1 MTYRQK
7 LVTSQLKDA
16 KEWMDIWNQGTDK
29 LTLPSNQYV
38 GEYPVLPSL
47 FTLASEI
54 RKANPALKFCSL
66 GGPSYWGEHRVFS
79 RLYVYMDGHEYVLGE
94 IGYGDYRIRNRS
106 DGTVN
111 KFMVASR
118 KIENAKVK
126 GGYEQMHMALT
137 ESLKVAVKNAC
148 KYLVPHTL
156 EEVAQFTFSGFG
168 GDLRK
173 ARGEIINNAREFVDN
188 CRPYNVVRAELT
200 NLIRLG
206 VQFVTPEFKRAAEEM
221 FKADSEA
228 EEAKAR
234 RVGAYFVQ
242 FKEYVGVMRANVL
255 TFDQNFANDSQY
267 HMDTPFK
274 SEQMIA
280 SELPADM
287 QAKIAMLS
295 MVEEYVSI
303 PGIGMKASA
312 TSFWIEREV

>member
-7 LVTSQLKDA
+7 LVIAQLKDA
-16 KEWMDIWNQGTDK
+16 KEWMDIWKQGTDK
-29 LTLPSNQYV
+29 DTLPSNQYV

-47 FTLASEI
+47 FTLTSEI
-54 RKANPALKFCSL
+54 RKANSALKFCSV
-66 GGPSYWGEHRVFS
+66 GGPSYWGDHRVFN
-79 RLYVYMDGHEYVLGE
+79 RLCVYMDGHDYVLGE

-106 DGTVN
+106 DGYSC

-118 KIENAKVK
+118 KIENEKVK
-126 GGYEQMHMALT
+126 GGYDQQHMALT

-148 KYLVPHTL
+148 KFLVPHTL
-156 EEVAQFTFSGFG
+156 EEVARFSFDEFG

-188 CRPYNVVRAELT
+188 CRSYNVVKAELT

-242 FKEYVGVMRANVL
+242 FNEYVGVMRARIL
-255 TFDQNFANDSQY
+255 TFNENYNNEGYMGDVC
-267 HMDTPFK
+267 K

-312 TSFWIEREV
+312 TSFWIEREL

>member
-1 MTYRQK
+1 MYRQK
-7 LVTSQLKDA
+7 LVIAQLKDA
-16 KEWMDIWNQGTDK
+16 KEWMDIWKQGTDK
-29 LTLPSNQYV
+29 DTFPSDQYV

-54 RKANPALKFCSL
+54 RKANSAFKFCSV
-66 GGPSYWGEHRVFS
+66 GGPSYWGDHRVFN
-79 RLYVYMDGHEYVLGE
+79 RLCVYMDGHDYVLGE
-94 IGYGDYRIRNRS
+94 IGYGDYRLRRH

-118 KIENAKVK
+118 KIENEKVK
-126 GGYEQMHMALT
+126 GGYDQQHMALT

-148 KYLVPHTL
+148 KFLVPHTL
-156 EEVAQFTFSGFG
+156 EEVARFSFDRFG
-168 GDLRK
+168 HDIRSR
-173 ARGEIINNAREFVDN
+173 RGEVINTARDVVEK
-188 CRPYNVVRAELT
+188 CRNWTTLHTELK

-206 VQFVTPEFKRAAEEM
+206 VQFVTPEFKEASENMLAAE
-221 FKADSEA
+221 KEA
-228 EEAKAR
+228 EEVRALKI
-234 RVGAYFVQ
+234 GAYYVQ
-242 FKEYVGVMRANVL
+242 FKEYVGVMRANIL
-255 TFDQNFANDSQY
+255 TFNENYNDDCY
-267 HMDTPFK
+267 MGDAYK